1 MMSDG
6 PVFRQVRAIRLYTSA
21 MQKLIFIAMLLCMTE
36 LGYSQTARAYFD
48 EIYKAGGLDR
58 MADSYVC
65 FDDDPTLQN
74 FFIFGKSDTVKD
86 FLQTNG
92 AYAKLSS
99 KEKAGLTKGF
109 LNMRGYTKGVPL
121 SDEDFYTKDHDS
133 WITDVGYIN
142 KKTPFRVRFEIS
154 WQTLRYK
161 RSVELLS
168 SDLSFQSEV
177 PRYGRCEL
185 VPSDVRQTAD

>member
-1 MMSDG
+1 
-6 PVFRQVRAIRLYTSA
+6 
-21 MQKLIFIAMLLCMTE
+21 MLLCTT
-36 LGYSQTARAYFD
+36 GVGCSQTARAYFD

-58 MADSYVC
+58 MADGYVC
-65 FDDDPTLQN
+65 FDDDPALQN

-99 KEKAGLTKGF
+99 KEKAELTKGF
-109 LNMRGYTKGVPL
+109 LNMRGYNKGVPL
-121 SDEDFYTKDHDS
+121 SDEDFYSKDHNS
-133 WITDVGYIN
+133 WIMDVGYIN
-142 KKTPFRVRFEIS
+142 KKTPFRMGFEIS

-161 RSVELLS
+161 RSVELLNP
-168 SDLSFQSEV
+168 DLSLQSEV

-185 VPSDVRQTAD
+185 VPPDVRQTAD